1 MQAIRI
7 LALAVASTTVA
18 WGAPYTIEYP
28 AGPPAAVLGA
38 GPAPQPIIPDR
49 PATLGDFLNT
59 MRAVRDAKP
68 DSERARW
75 QGTNADIEADLI
87 KLYNTFTIDVPEGMT
102 PPDGAKPFGM
112 TTPAYVPPDSLW
124 DSWGNKQSN
133 LSAAW
138 NLTLGSGITL
148 GLFDT
153 GTYVWHPDLGNFACG
168 NPLACA
174 NQIHGTQTASILG
187 AVINSW
193 GMVGSAPQAALVAYG
208 STPASEPTDLYQ
220 FWVDMTA
227 QRIRPRAF
235 NVSLANMSATADTIF
250 QSLYKQGVLP
260 VVAAGN
266 TYGGPPTMPASLY
279 YPLVVGGVT
288 EQGNWWGGSAV
299 GPQIDVIA
307 DASNAYTAVPPD
319 TFWLQQ
325 NGTSY
330 AAPIAAGT
338 AGLVDSR
345 DWNLGP
351 YATAQIIKH
360 SAKLANG
367 QGGIDQWRGYG
378 IVDAAA
384 AVTASR
390 IPVAN
395 DWGYNPTNG
404 TYTNNEQAILIDAS
418 HEAHFDFTIPN
429 LVGQL
434 QQNGGRQFYRGA
446 IVRFPIQQGSGSM
459 SVYSWPRYCNWQ
471 MHHQELNL
479 APDNGQWVEID
490 ATGCL
495 SYPTTSFVVYKS
507 GSGPNDMRIWTA
519 ESGAPTD
526 IRLVPCQGCGVCSGA
541 TVTEAQMT
549 PMTLFAALILAAGVQ
564 RLRRR
569 LSRARP

>member
-1 MQAIRI
+1 
-7 LALAVASTTVA
+7 V
-18 WGAPYTIEYP
+18 
-28 AGPPAAVLGA
+28 
-38 GPAPQPIIPDR
+38 
-49 PATLGDFLNT
+49 
-59 MRAVRDAKP
+59 
-68 DSERARW
+68 
-75 QGTNADIEADLI
+75 
-87 KLYNTFTIDVPEGMT
+87 IDVPEGA
-102 PPDGAKPFGM
+102 PVPDGAKPFGM
-112 TTPAYVPPDSLW
+112 GQPGWTQGEGGIYPESDFYWGSH
-124 DSWGNKQSN
+124 GNKQSK
-133 LSAAW
+133 LPGAW
-138 NLTLGSGITL
+138 SFTRGAGITL

-153 GTYVWHPDLGNFACG
+153 GTDVSHPDLTNFACG
-168 NPLACA
+168 NPRAC
-174 NQIHGTQTASILG
+174 IIPDVHGTQTASILG
-187 AVINSW
+187 ALVNNW
-193 GMVGSAPQAALVAYG
+193 GMAGAAPEAAMVAYG
-208 STPASEPTDLYQ
+208 WTAGTEPTDLYQ
-220 FWVDMTA
+220 AWVDMTA
-227 QRIRPRAF
+227 ARIRPRAL
-235 NVSLANMSATADTIF
+235 NVSIQGMGETSDTIF

-260 VVAAGN
+260 VVIAGN
-266 TYGGPPTMPASLY
+266 RDGNPPVLPASLY
-279 YPLVVGGVT
+279 YPLVVGGST
-288 EQGNWWGGSAV
+288 EQGYWWDRSGA
-299 GPQIDVIA
+299 GPTVDVIA
-307 DASNAYTAVPPD
+307 DATNAYTAVPAPEY
-319 TFWLQQ
+319 FRFQQ

-330 AAPIAAGT
+330 AAPIAAGL

-360 SAKLANG
+360 SARLAVG
-367 QGGIDQWRGYG
+367 QGGIDPWRGYG
-378 IVDAAA
+378 IVDAGA
-384 AVTASR
+384 AVTATR

-395 DWGYNPTNG
+395 DWGYNTQTG
-404 TYTNNEQAILIDAS
+404 VYTNNEQAVLIDGV
-418 HEAHFDFTIPN
+418 HEAHFDFAIPN
-429 LVGQL
+429 LVGQF
-434 QQNGGRQFYRGA
+434 QQNGGRQLYRGA
-446 IVRFPIQQGSGSM
+446 VVRFPIQQGSGSM